1 MSAGGSL
8 RAGTPL
14 RGYPSHCVGPFAREA
29 ADGYTVPKA
38 PAGYALINV
47 IDIVSRNIGQLQ
59 WKNLCSCQSYAY
71 TSGLYTIRFREN
83 VLFRTKCIFR
93 RVLYHSNVLYGTKQH
108 TSKGTQL
115 KHQQFRAKTRKR
127 PQTTAF
133 SWKNYINTIFRK
145 TLPFSGQM
153 LGYEQFVQTKTFSHG
168 QMFGVQQLIRK
179 HMPFSRQNVLG
190 VAT

>member
-1 MSAGGSL
+1 MGACVCDGRGLCGRDL
-8 RAGTPL
+8 RCLPVGASGPVRPCGATLPTAWA
-14 RGYPSHCVGPFAREA
+14 PSAREA

-93 RVLYHSNVLYGTKQH
+93 RVLYHSTVLYGTKQH
-108 TSKGTQL
+108 TSKEVLL
-115 KHQQFRAKTRKR
+115 KRQQFVLTSGNVRK
-127 PQTTAF
+127 
-133 SWKNYINTIFRK
+133 
-145 TLPFSGQM
+145 
-153 LGYEQFVQTKTFSHG
+153 
-168 QMFGVQQLIRK
+168 
-179 HMPFSRQNVLG
+179 
-190 VAT
+190 